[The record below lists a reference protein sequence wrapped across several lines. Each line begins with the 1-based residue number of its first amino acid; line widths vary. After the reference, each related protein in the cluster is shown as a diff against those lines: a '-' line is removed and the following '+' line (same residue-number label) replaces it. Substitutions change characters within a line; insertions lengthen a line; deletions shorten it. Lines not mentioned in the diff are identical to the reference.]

1 MPKKEKKEKRKPK
14 DVKNFLKI
22 KAARTKITK
31 GKLDSSSIRKYDD
44 YLSSQILLISRKLNN
59 KLSMLD
65 NRFYRGDT
73 TLQYSKLSM
82 QAIKMRE
89 FIENT
94 FGESQYIRNGK
105 RVDRVD
111 TSFFPES
118 INKYH
123 RTIESK
129 EYYLNTLMYY
139 NDNAYK
145 LSQSFINKAIKE
157 GAENLQNTIGGKVSQ
172 IGYAR
177 IRYGMKLWR
186 DSISVYEQMGFL
198 SETVYDVLTSSITS
212 LTTQIIDEYM
222 EALKEYGA
230 ENPNI
235 FKDDYLEYLSSK
247 HSKSHNSVENNFL
260 NYLKR
265 KERER

>member
-1 MPKKEKKEKRKPK
+1 MAKKEKKEKRKPK

-22 KAARTKITK
+22 KADRAKITK
-31 GKLDSSSIRKYDD
+31 GKNDAKSLRKYSD
-44 YLSSQILLISRKLNN
+44 YLATQILRISRKLND
-59 KLSMLD
+59 KLSVLD

-73 TLQYSKLSM
+73 VLQYSKLSM
-82 QAIKMRE
+82 QAVKMRE
-89 FIENT
+89 FIENS
-94 FGESQYIRNGK
+94 FGESQYIRDGK
-105 RVDRVD
+105 KVDRVNTD
-111 TSFFPES
+111 FFPES

-139 NDNAYK
+139 NDNSYK

-157 GAENLQNTIGGKVSQ
+157 GAENLQNMMGGKVTQ

-186 DSISVYEQMGFL
+186 DSIAVYEQMGFS
-198 SETVYDVLTSSITS
+198 SETIYDILTSSITS
-212 LTTQIIDEYM
+212 LTTEIIDEYM
-222 EALKEYGA
+222 EALKEFGV
-230 ENPNI
+230 ENPDI
-235 FKDDYLEYLSSK
+235 FKNDYLEYLASK
-247 HSKSHNSVENNFL
+247 HSKKHNSVEANFL

-265 KERER
+265 KEK